1 MIYYSADFTWN
12 QFPLFSGPV
21 RCMRCKAY
29 MCSLMQFIDGG
40 RRFQCVFC
48 KATTE
53 VPAEYFQHL
62 DHTGRRVDHYQ
73 RPELCLGKILKH
85 AQCGNF
91 RIFLS
96 FKFYVKS
103 ILRNLEVPK
112 LPFLSFLGLW
122 ILLIWEISAFKKC
135 KSS

>member
-1 MIYYSADFTWN
+1 MKST
-12 QFPLFSGPV
+12 LFFLGPV

-73 RPELCLGKILKH
+73 RPELCLGKYIEK
-85 AQCGNF
+85 N
-91 RIFLS
+91 S
-96 FKFYVKS
+96 
-103 ILRNLEVPK
+103 
-112 LPFLSFLGLW
+112 
-122 ILLIWEISAFKKC
+122 EISTLCSFYELFQVLMSVWQQQTTVEKENPQKFQQFC
-135 KSS
+135 LQLMSVIP